1 MATDVIFLV
10 HTFKVYYYIVGH
22 FCTHFNL
29 TFPLPPGNLKDEDGA
44 AERTLEDFFIRKFIE
59 GTFHQ
64 CLATDL
70 IIKRR
75 GNQIFLVAMMLR
87 RLAPQKFYFL
97 IGYTEELLSHWF
109 KCPVKMEVQVVDE
122 RPIYK
127 WI

>member
-1 MATDVIFLV
+1 MLA
-10 HTFKVYYYIVGH
+10 
-22 FCTHFNL
+22 
-29 TFPLPPGNLKDEDGA
+29 GNLKDEEGA
-44 AERTLEDFFIRKFIE
+44 AERALEDFFLRKFIE

-75 GNQIFLVAMMLR
+75 GNQIFLVSLMLR

-109 KCPVKMEVQVVDE
+109 KCPVKMEVQIVDE